1 MSLRYEKNII
11 RTTIVLTIILLSQ
24 QSTFYLDYTHAATQ
38 SSDLLIADT
47 TTCFPTGTKIIMA
60 DHSYKNIEDITI
72 GDKVQSFNT
81 YNNCAAV
88 GVVTKVY
95 KHPPAESKGYY
106 IFTTENGENLRIT
119 PEHILLVNN
128 KWLPAYMVKIG
139 DHFRTINGK
148 ETKIISI
155 QHVFEKTWEYNL
167 EVEPYNTFFAEGILV
182 HNAKAPSEPYVPQ
195 PDIIIPDNITTL
207 CCLPAGTQILLED
220 KSTKSI
226 ENIKVGDKIL
236 SYDTEKQDF
245 VCSKA
250 TKKIIK
256 IREGVYDI
264 NHGLIKITDDHPLY
278 VRKKNGTLCW
288 AAINPIK
295 SKLAYS
301 FRKPMHLEIGD
312 ELFTFDGKWVRI
324 DSITFKPGPIK
335 TYTFAVDSI
344 FHNYFANNVLVSN
357 AVAEL
362 CGGDDEDDD
371 IDHYDVIDDDIDDD
385 HPPVEIIKISVS
397 PDPPVE
403 RANITIDAPTA
414 DTVTVQLVEKKFDM
428 VGTFLYSEKI
438 DSYKWRCF
446 IPSNS
451 AGKFVYIQAS
461 NLEGGKG
468 VYWSEAIL
476 ENQTPPQKFELILD
490 TYPFGLALDVFKL
503 YPDPE
508 EVLTPTDGRVH
519 AVYEEGTRVYITAQ
533 NYEDY
538 VFEYWTGTGIE
549 GTSSDNPLVTLMNQ
563 DKEYIA
569 YYKEKTEQPRL
580 FFSPKDYNETL
591 SVEETKSMSLS
602 IKNIGT
608 GVLYY
613 NLSTDS
619 SWLLVTP
626 SEGSSSGETDEVVV
640 TVDASSLD

>member
-24 QSTFYLDYTHAATQ
+24 QSTFYLDYTHAAIQ
-38 SSDLLIADT
+38 NSDLLIADT

-106 IFTTENGENLRIT
+106 IFTAENGENLRIT

-148 ETKIISI
+148 ETEIISI

-182 HNAKAPSEPYVPQ
+182 HNAKAPSEPYVPP
-195 PDIIIPDNITTL
+195 PDIIIPDNITIL
-207 CCLPAGTQILLED
+207 CCLPAGTQIVLAD

-245 VCSKA
+245 VCSKV

-288 AAINPIK
+288 AAINPRK

-301 FRKPMHLEIGD
+301 FRKPMPLEIGD
-312 ELFTFDGKWVRI
+312 KLFTSDGRWINI

-335 TYTFAVDSI
+335 TYTFTVNSV

-362 CGGDDEDDD
+362 CGGDDDTD
-371 IDHYDVIDDDIDDD
+371 YYVNIDDDYQ
-385 HPPVEIIKISVS
+385 PVNIIKISIS

-403 RANITIDAPTA
+403 RDNITIEALTA
-414 DTVTVQLVEKKFDM
+414 DTVTVQLVENEIDI
-428 VGTFLYSEKI
+428 VGTPLYPEKI

-461 NLEGGKG
+461 NLEGAKG
-468 VYWSEAIL
+468 RYWSQAIL

-503 YPDPE
+503 YPDPVE
-508 EVLTPTDGRVH
+508 ILTPTDGRVH

-549 GTSSDNPLVTLMNQ
+549 GTSSDNPLVTIMNQ

-569 YYKEKTEQPRL
+569 YYKEETEQPRL
-580 FFSPKDYNETL
+580 SFSPEEYNETL
-591 SVEETKSMSLS
+591 SIKEIKSVNLY
-602 IKNIGT
+602 INNTGT

-613 NLSTDS
+613 NLSVDKD
-619 SWLLVTP
+619 WLLVTP
-626 SEGSSSGETDEVVV
+626 SKGSSSGETDEVVV
-640 TVDASSLD
+640 TI